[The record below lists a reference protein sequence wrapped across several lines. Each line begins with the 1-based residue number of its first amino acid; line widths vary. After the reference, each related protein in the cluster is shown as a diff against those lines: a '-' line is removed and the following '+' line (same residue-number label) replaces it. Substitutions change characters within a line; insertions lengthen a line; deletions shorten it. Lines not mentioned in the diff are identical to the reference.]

1 MKLGMIGYGRMGQ
14 AIEAIALERGHSV
27 CFKMDVRDPAGI
39 DLSII
44 PNADVVL
51 EFTRP
56 EAAVDNIKAVIRSG
70 VPVVSGTTGW
80 LERYQEVVD
89 YCKQFNGGLFYA
101 TNFSPGVNLFFEMNK
116 QLARIMAVHPEY
128 QARIEEIHHT
138 GKKDAPSGT
147 ALAMVNRILAENQHM
162 KGWSPDLLPSPDQV
176 QVTSIREG
184 NVTGIHEVR
193 YISGDDLITLRHEA
207 FSRRS
212 LAFGAVL
219 AAEFMLNKIGIYSM
233 SDLLDID

>member
-1 MKLGMIGYGRMGQ
+1 MKLGMIGYGKMGQ
-14 AIEAIALERGHSV
+14 AIEGIALERGHTV
-27 CFKMDVRDPAGI
+27 CFKMDLKDPAGI
-39 DLSII
+39 DLKKI
-44 PNADVVL
+44 PEADVVV

-56 EAAVDNIKAVIRSG
+56 DAAADNIKAVIRSG

-80 LERYQEVVD
+80 LDRYQEVTD
-89 YCKQFNGGLFYA
+89 YCKQLDGGFFYA
-101 TNFSPGVNLFFEMNK
+101 TNFSLGVNLLFDMNK
-116 QLARIMAVHPEY
+116 KLARLMAPYPQY

-138 GKKDAPSGT
+138 QKKDAPSGT
-147 ALAMVNRILAENQHM
+147 ALTLVNGILSENHNL
-162 KGWSPDLLPSPDQV
+162 KGWSADLLPSPDQI

-193 YISGDDLITLRHEA
+193 YVSGDDLITLRHEV

-219 AAEFMLNKIGIYSM
+219 AAEFMQNKKGIYSM
-233 SDLLDID
+233 SDLLDVE